1 MKSRTLNFPNP
12 SRSYDEVSHVIRFWG
27 YDLAIE
33 ISFFIDQSA
42 LSKIRPETKL
52 TETEMLNTF
61 DLHRD
66 QICEAANNIYSRRGD
81 NPHTFSYT
89 LTSSNF

>member
-12 SRSYDEVSHVIRFWG
+12 SRSYDENGHVVRFWG

-33 ISFFIDQSA
+33 ISFFIEERA
-42 LSKIRPETKL
+42 LSKVHPEIKL
-52 TETEMLNTF
+52 TEEGFLNSF
-61 DLHRD
+61 DLNRD
-66 QICEAANNIYSRRGD
+66 RICEVANNIYSRRGK

-89 LTSSNF
+89 LTSSDF